1 MLISPDAFRT
11 GVGAYNGVVKILFDE
26 LVFQVCVGWIFP
38 EIVKFFGVF
47 PQVVEFAIVFV
58 VVNDEFVAV
67 VAQHGRPTGF
77 VFFRG
82 VRGESI
88 DDVVVF
94 TAHKVVVRVPG
105 MFARENGDEGFAVC
119 PFERDSGEVGKG
131 GRNV

>member
-1 MLISPDAFRT
+1 MLIPSDALGT
-11 GVGAYNGVVKILFDE
+11 GIGAYHSVVKILFDE
-26 LVFQVCVGWIFP
+26 LVFQICVGWVFP
-38 EIVKFFGVF
+38 EVVKFIGVF
-47 PQVVEFAIVFV
+47 SKIVEFAIVFV

-82 VRGESI
+82 VWGKFI
-88 DDVVVF
+88 DDIVVF

-105 MFARENGDEGFAVC
+105 MFARENGDERFAVC
-119 PFERDSGEVGKG
+119 PFERDAGEVGQG